1 MDSIFDSLEI
11 SATGLSAERL
21 RMNTIA
27 NNIANANTVSGT
39 DEEAY
44 KRKSVIFKTMI
55 DDSFYSSFSN
65 SLQEC
70 GVEVKGIVEDNSKP
84 QMKYEPN
91 HPDAD
96 ENGFIRLSNVNILNE
111 MVDMIS
117 ATRAYEANI
126 TAIDSTKSMVKKAI
140 NIGNY

>member
-11 SATGLSAERL
+11 SATGLSAERF

-27 NNIANANTVSGT
+27 NNIANANTVSST
-39 DEEAY
+39 DEGAY
-44 KRKSVIFKTMI
+44 RRKSVVFRTMT
-55 DDSFYSSFSN
+55 DDSFYSSFSSN
-65 SLQEC
+65 LQEC
-70 GVEVKGIVEDNSKP
+70 GVEVKGIVEDKSKP
-84 QMKYEPN
+84 QLKYEPG

-96 ENGFIRLSNVNILNE
+96 ENGFIRLSNVNVLNE

-126 TAIDSTKSMVKKAI
+126 TAIDSSKSMVKKAI